1 MIAILGGLGAAA
13 AWALSTLCSSRSS
26 RLIDP
31 SSVVAWMML
40 VGLLITVP
48 LAALS
53 GVPARLGPGSGA
65 WLAVSGA
72 GNVGGL
78 VLTYRALRVGQ
89 VTLVAPLVSTEG
101 AVAAVI
107 ALIAGEP
114 LAPGV
119 GVTLAAIVGR
129 GVGGLRPGSLAHDAR
144 TAPHPTYAISLA
156 IAAALAF
163 GVSLYATAR
172 AGAELPVSW
181 VVLSARA
188 IGVVTLAL
196 PLALTRRLEIT
207 RPAVP
212 LVVASGIC
220 EVLGFYSYTIG
231 SRHGIA
237 VAAVLASQVGGLAA
251 LGAYFAF
258 GERLQP
264 HARRVH
270 DARRRGG
277 AQRACGRWGSAASGA
292 RRSATRSSSRSSPP
306 TPTSRTTSGNPS
318 RSAARSAAQRA
329 WPASAAG
336 PATSRACNYGS
347 SPRAARGS
355 GPARARATPCART
368 SGPGSRSGS
377 TCPAPPPGRRAT
389 SARANTS

>member
-40 VGLLITVP
+40 IGLLITLP

-65 WLAVSGA
+65 WLAVSGV

-89 VTLVAPLVSTEG
+89 VSLVAPLVSTEG

-119 GVTLAAIVGR
+119 GVTLAAIVA
-129 GVGGLRPGSLAHDAR
+129 GVWVASAPDRSRTAA

-207 RPAVP
+207 RRAVP
-212 LVVASGIC
+212 LVVASGIA

-258 GERLQP
+258 DERLSRKRTLGVCTML
-264 HARRVH
+264 AGV
-270 DARRRGG
+270 AVLS
-277 AQRACGRWGSAASGA
+277 ALRA
-292 RRSATRSSSRSSPP
+292 
-306 TPTSRTTSGNPS
+306 
-318 RSAARSAAQRA
+318 
-329 WPASAAG
+329 
-336 PATSRACNYGS
+336 
-347 SPRAARGS
+347 
-355 GPARARATPCART
+355 
-368 SGPGSRSGS
+368 
-377 TCPAPPPGRRAT
+377 
-389 SARANTS
+389 